1 MPPGIEVMDMP
12 KYEEREQRVPA
23 ESDAV
28 GIVVRDGAAAER
40 PPRAVAFVWG
50 GKVRPTPSL
59 PYGRWKRVLAA

>member
-1 MPPGIEVMDMP
+1 MYMP